1 MKRIDLI
8 AQNGNDGLH
17 YVGLNGTERIFEGKN
32 IIIKEEKEETK
43 DTVVEAVTEAFK
55 QRSKTGIEK
64 YGVTLDRKDL
74 NVLDW
79 LQHLQEEL
87 MDATLYVEK
96 LKKEFNHL
104 NK

>member
-17 YVGLNGTERIFEGKN
+17 YI
-32 IIIKEEKEETK
+32 EETK
-43 DTVVEAVTEAFK
+43 DSVVEAVTEAFK

-74 NVLDW
+74 NVLEW